1 MRIFAKALLPLT
13 LTLAACSPVEEE
25 AAPAEEAME
34 AVVEAAPLAPDG
46 GPFAGTFELTDE
58 EGNTYQAV
66 MNADGTFSVDN
77 VEGGVNTGTYEVNET
92 GFCAVSDNEEG
103 NTGCIVSSEAGE
115 DGSWVNTLDDGMVRT
130 VRRVVEAAE

>member
-1 MRIFAKALLPLT
+1 MKKIAIVASMAV
-13 LTLAACSPVEEE
+13 LAACTNAEEE
-25 AAPAEEAME
+25 AAPAEEATE

-103 NTGCIVSSEAGE
+103 NTGCIVSGEADA
-115 DGSWVNTLDDGMVRT
+115 DGSWVNTSDDGMVRT
-130 VRRVVEAAE
+130 VRRVAEADE